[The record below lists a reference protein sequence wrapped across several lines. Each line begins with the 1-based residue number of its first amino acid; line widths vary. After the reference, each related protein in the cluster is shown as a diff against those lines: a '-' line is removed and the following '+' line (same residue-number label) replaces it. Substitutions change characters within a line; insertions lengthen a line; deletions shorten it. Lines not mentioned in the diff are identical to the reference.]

1 MFINQYFAINSF
13 NPQSSQAGERPPLRR
28 YQFHLY
34 KTITRSN
41 KKVFFVFTGLDLKII
56 AMKQPSPDIIIP
68 TFTTLFHTISYI
80 YELQIN
86 FLPRTLP
93 KAQLLHK
100 FTSLEHGTLFLAVE
114 RTRLVP
120 ATTFHSGLVALSS

>member
-56 AMKQPSPDIIIP
+56 ALSRHNHTNLYDPASHDKLYLRTPNQLSPSDSAKSSAAPQIHQPRAW
-68 TFTTLFHTISYI
+68 
-80 YELQIN
+80 N
-86 FLPRTLP
+86 TLP
-93 KAQLLHK
+93 CCR
-100 FTSLEHGTLFLAVE
+100 EN
-114 RTRLVP
+114 
-120 ATTFHSGLVALSS
+120 SSRPRHNIS